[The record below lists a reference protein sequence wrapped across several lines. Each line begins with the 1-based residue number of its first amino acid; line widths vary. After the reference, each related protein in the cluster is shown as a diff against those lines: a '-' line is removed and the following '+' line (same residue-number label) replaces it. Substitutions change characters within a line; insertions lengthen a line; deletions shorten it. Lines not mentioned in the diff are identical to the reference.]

1 MYRGYEAIKALKAQ
15 LKREKG
21 QRRNIPDLLALAD
34 NNDPFYSGSPAT
46 RKQAEWFAQL
56 WQQFS
61 FASGVHLRRIHYRI
75 VSVETP
81 ILKSDGM
88 PYQNTVEDWGE
99 LSQAGKHARYLRL
112 VDAHAFED
120 HRNPPPHLYMP
131 HELFREGRGVQLT
144 ELEDWTLPTIEADLG
159 TLLNLAIP
167 DVDEVIGYDY
177 AAEDE
182 PYLVEVWVEKSTM
195 DDVLNP
201 LCLRH
206 HVNFVTSV
214 GFQSITGAIKL
225 LRRVRSFKKP
235 ARIFH
240 IPSDLVVGSFSG
252 SLQAS

>member
-81 ILKSDGM
+81 ILKFDGT

-144 ELEDWTLPTIEADLG
+144 ELGWCFRFALWQSG
-159 TLLNLAIP
+159 M
-167 DVDEVIGYDY
+167 
-177 AAEDE
+177 
-182 PYLVEVWVEKSTM
+182 PYWSSRKGGHDGAHSR
-195 DDVLNP
+195 VLSP
-201 LCLRH
+201 LSKR
-206 HVNFVTSV
+206 
-214 GFQSITGAIKL
+214 
-225 LRRVRSFKKP
+225 
-235 ARIFH
+235 
-240 IPSDLVVGSFSG
+240 PSH
-252 SLQAS
+252 